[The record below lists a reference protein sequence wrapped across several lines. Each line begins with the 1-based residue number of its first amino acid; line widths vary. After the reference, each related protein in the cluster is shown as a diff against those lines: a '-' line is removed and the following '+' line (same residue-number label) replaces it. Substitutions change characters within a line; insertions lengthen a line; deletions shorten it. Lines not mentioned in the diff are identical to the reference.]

1 MEVLVQQFIQP
12 LPVWGLFIVLAVS
25 LVVLGKGADLLVDE
39 AIALS
44 ERFRIPPVVI
54 GATIVS
60 LGTTLPEMSVS
71 VLAAVQGEPDIALG
85 NAVGSII
92 CDTGLILGIGAL
104 IRPLPLDA
112 RIVNRQGWIQIGSAL
127 LLVVLCLPFSNLSQT
142 FTKGGGLPQWA
153 GFLFVGL
160 LVLYIVW
167 SIKHSREVSEYEVV
181 HGHGDQQRNPLIIF
195 LKLALGIGLVVAAS
209 KVTIPAGETI
219 ALRMGVPAEVV
230 AASLIALGTSL
241 PELVTVITSVIKGR
255 GDLAVGNVI
264 GADILNV
271 LFVSGFAAAATPAGL
286 VASPVFF
293 TKFFPF
299 MVGILIVFRI
309 AVFVGKTR
317 LGRGW
322 GALLLALYAVFVWL
336 NFQGASIK
344 H

>member
-1 MEVLVQQFIQP
+1 MEAFIQNLLQP
-12 LPVWGLFIVLAVS
+12 LPLWGLFICLIIS

-44 ERFRIPPVVI
+44 ERLRIPPVVI

-104 IRPLPLDA
+104 IRPLPLDQ
-112 RIVNRQGWIQIGSAL
+112 RIVNTQGWIQIGSAL
-127 LLVVLCLPFSNLSQT
+127 LLVILCIPFSNLSQT
-142 FTKGGGLPQWA
+142 LAKGGVLPQWA
-153 GFLFVGL
+153 GFLFVAL
-160 LVLYIVW
+160 LFVYIAW
-167 SIKHSREVSEYEVV
+167 SIRNSREVAEYEVV
-181 HGHGDQQRNPLIIF
+181 HGHGDPQPNPVFIF
-195 LKLALGIGLVVAAS
+195 LKLALGIAMVILAS
-209 KVTIPAGETI
+209 KVTIPAGEMI
-219 ALRMGVPAEVV
+219 AIRLGVPGEVI

-286 VASPVFF
+286 AASPVFF
-293 TKFFPF
+293 TTFFPF
-299 MVGILIVFRI
+299 MVGILVVFRI
-309 AVFVGKTR
+309 AVFFGKTR

-322 GALLLALYAVFVWL
+322 GALLLGLYAVFVWL
-336 NFQGASIK
+336 NFTSASIK

>member
-1 MEVLVQQFIQP
+1 MEHLFQQFIQP
-12 LPVWGLFIVLAVS
+12 LATGWLFFVLTFC
-25 LVVLGKGADLLVDE
+25 LILLGKGADLLVDE

-44 ERFRIPPVVI
+44 ERFKISPIVI

-71 VLAAVQGEPDIALG
+71 VFAAIQGEPDIALG

-104 IRPLPLDA
+104 IRPLPLDP

-127 LLVVLCLPFSNLSQT
+127 ALVILCLPFSNLSQT
-142 FTKGGGLPQWA
+142 FTHGGALPQWA
-153 GFLFVGL
+153 GFLFVLL
-160 LVLYIVW
+160 LVVYIVW
-167 SIKHSREVSEYEVV
+167 SIKNSRQVSEYEVV
-181 HGHGDQQRNPLIIF
+181 HGHGDNQPNALFII
-195 LKLALGIGLVVAAS
+195 LKLVLGMGMVILAS
-209 KVTIPAGETI
+209 KITIPTGEEI
-219 ALRMGVPAEVV
+219 ALRMGVPEEVV

-271 LFVSGFAAAATPAGL
+271 LFVSGFSALATPAGL
-286 VASPVFF
+286 KASPVFF
-293 TKFFPF
+293 QKFFPF
-299 MVGILIVFRI
+299 MIGILVVFRI
-309 AVFVGKTR
+309 AVFLCKTR

-322 GALLLALYAVFVWL
+322 GALLLGLYLVFVWL
-336 NFQGASIK
+336 NFQGASLK